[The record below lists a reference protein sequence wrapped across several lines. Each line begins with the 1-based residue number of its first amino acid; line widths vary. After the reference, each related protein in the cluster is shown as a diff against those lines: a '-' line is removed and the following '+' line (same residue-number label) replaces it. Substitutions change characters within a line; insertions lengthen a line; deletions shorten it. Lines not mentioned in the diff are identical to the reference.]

1 MSLPETTHE
10 EEQHLSRAIDKVNHG
25 QADETPVIA
34 VTGVAIVVFAFVAFV
49 LGLSVILSYLV

>member
-1 MSLPETTHE
+1 MSSPETTHA